1 MPRSNARGSRDAALL
16 QFDLRGEV
24 CPATLL
30 RALHEVNARK
40 WDLRRG
46 AVALCFR
53 TDSREATV
61 TLPDAFLAMGYRAQ
75 VSREGSAY
83 LIAVRG
89 GPVRA

>member
-1 MPRSNARGSRDAALL
+1 MPRPRTRGCRDVALQEL
-16 QFDLRGEV
+16 DLRGAV
-24 CPATLL
+24 CPETLL
-30 RALHEVNARK
+30 RALREVNARK

-61 TLPDAFLAMGYRAQ
+61 TLPDAFHAMGYRAQ

-83 LIAVRG
+83 LIV
-89 GPVRA
+89 VRAGPERA